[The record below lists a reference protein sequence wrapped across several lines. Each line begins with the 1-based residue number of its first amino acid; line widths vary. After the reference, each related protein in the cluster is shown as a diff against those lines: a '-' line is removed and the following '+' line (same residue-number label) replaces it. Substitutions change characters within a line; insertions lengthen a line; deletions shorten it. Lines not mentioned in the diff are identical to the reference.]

1 MDQVDHL
8 GSSGTCGAQ
17 SGAVPSL
24 LIGEF
29 NPSIAVLPTEPPE
42 VLARFEAAPEV
53 LERLAAQLS
62 TATQGRVSCLML
74 GEDE

>member
-1 MDQVDHL
+1 M
-8 GSSGTCGAQ
+8 
-17 SGAVPSL
+17 